1 MADRSL
7 RGMRLGSQSLQ
18 SDEGV
23 VLVDHQLRTYVSEDG
38 QRFVVTFAAD
48 AEAPEVWVSPK
59 TGVEGRLLDEEGDL
73 VPYEAPE
80 QKAQRT
86 HWDMLLERRTAEEL
100 EEVLQVRLDY
110 LRERRGTQRD
120 DRREPTA
127 GAPQTSGRATD
138 LTKVPD
144 IANRARALTAAEK
157 EAEEKA
163 AKAAKRKKAAAAK
176 KK

>member
-7 RGMRLGSQSLQ
+7 RGMRLGAQSLQ

-23 VLVDHQLRTYVSEDG
+23 VLVDHQLRTYAAEDG
-38 QRFVVTFAAD
+38 ERFVVTFAAD

-59 TGVEGRLLDEEGDL
+59 TGVEGRLLDAEGDF

-80 QKAQRT
+80 AKPQRT

-110 LRERRGTQRD
+110 LRERRGT
-120 DRREPTA
+120 T
-127 GAPQTSGRATD
+127 GRAAAADKVSDEAAAELD
-138 LTKVPD
+138 LTQVPELPD
-144 IANRARALTAAEK
+144 RARALTAEEK
-157 EAEEKA
+157 VAAEKA
-163 AKAAKRKKAAAAK
+163 AKAAKRKKAAANAK